1 MHDEQGNQSV
11 KDILEDIKKA
21 ISGKNASNDKA
32 EIKDENDDV
41 LYLEEEYP

>member
-21 ISGKNASNDKA
+21 
-32 EIKDENDDV
+32 
-41 LYLEEEYP
+41 